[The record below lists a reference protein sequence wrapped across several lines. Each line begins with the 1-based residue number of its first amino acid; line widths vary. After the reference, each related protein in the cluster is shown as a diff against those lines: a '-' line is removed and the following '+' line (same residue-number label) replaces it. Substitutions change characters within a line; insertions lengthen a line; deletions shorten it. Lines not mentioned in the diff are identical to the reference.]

1 MTEIE
6 LSLRALYSGY
16 MESSLLRLF
25 CSYRHIILAALC
37 FLAPQVSGAQAPLAS
52 THTPP
57 SSELFYEGYASYGC
71 FKFAGGETRASIFY
85 GGVEYDRYAHGPH
98 QNKLERYFQ
107 SIPYLSAPARLAHAR
122 GDYSAEFLPVVIL
135 REPTISDKWGNPLSP
150 YQKSVP
156 GMAISPVGLRWM
168 WRDGKA
174 FKPVWSFHMGI
185 VGFTQKALSS
195 TATYANL
202 TISSGE
208 GFQAK
213 LTPRIDM
220 RVEYEFHHF
229 SNAYVNGSNPGL
241 DTLGINFGIVYHL
254 PASSKW

>member
-16 MESSLLRLF
+16 MESSFVRLF
-25 CSYRHIILAALC
+25 CSYRHFILAALC
-37 FLAPQVSGAQAPLAS
+37 FLAPQVSGAQAPPAS
-52 THTPP
+52 TQTPP

-71 FKFAGGETRASIFY
+71 FKFAGGETRALIFY
-85 GGVEYDRYAHGPH
+85 GGVEYDRYDHGPH
-98 QNKLERYFQ
+98 QNKLERYFL
-107 SIPYLSAPARLAHAR
+107 SVPYLSVPARLAHAR
-122 GDYSAEFLPVVIL
+122 EDYSAEFLPVVIL
-135 REPTISDKWGNPLSP
+135 REPTVTDKWGNPLSP

-156 GMAISPVGLRWM
+156 GMAISPVGFRWM
-168 WRDGKA
+168 WRDGKV

-185 VGFTQKALSS
+185 VGFTQKALST
-195 TATYANL
+195 TATYANF

-213 LTPRIDM
+213 LTPRTDM